1 MSVQPLLPALEMAR
15 SRYLDYLKGL
25 EADQLSWR
33 VAAGSNSIGF
43 LIRHNAEV
51 EYRFS
56 WMFFGVPV
64 PEHVTF
70 TTIGSVKDEGLY
82 TDLASL
88 QAFMEAAYAH
98 LLGAIRALPEEKW
111 DVPVEAPIGTMT
123 PREALGRL
131 IFHTGYHAGQIGL
144 IRKYGGKPDR
154 FAADPS

>member
-1 MSVQPLLPALEMAR
+1 MSIQALLPALEMAR

-33 VAAGSNSIGF
+33 VAPGSNSIGF
-43 LIRHNAEV
+43 LIRHIAEV

-64 PEHVTF
+64 PENVTLA
-70 TTIGSVKDEGLY
+70 TIGNVKDDGSF

-98 LLGAIRALPEEKW
+98 LLDAIKALPEEKL
-111 DVPVEAPIGTMT
+111 DFPVEAPIGRMT

-144 IRKYGGKPDR
+144 IRKYGGEL
-154 FAADPS
+154 